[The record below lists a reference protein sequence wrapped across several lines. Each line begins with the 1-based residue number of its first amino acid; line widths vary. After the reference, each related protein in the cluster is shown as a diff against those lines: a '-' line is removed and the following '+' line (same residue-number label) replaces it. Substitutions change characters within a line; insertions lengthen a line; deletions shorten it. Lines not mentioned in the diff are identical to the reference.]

1 VVKKYLHRWAHIAPH
16 HEEENE
22 KNEGLWDRRRVNFV
36 KDNKAD
42 KKHQL
47 LDQTT
52 TITQL
57 FTSSIQVDDS

>member
-1 VVKKYLHRWAHIAPH
+1 MVKKYLHRWAHIASR

-22 KNEGLWDRRRVNFV
+22 KNERLWDRRGVNFI
-36 KDNKAD
+36 KDNKAN

-52 TITQL
+52 SSTQL